1 MSLLVAVLLPG
12 ALPATQPA
20 QAAPPAKDDQP
31 QAGAALDVQIT
42 TMTPAVLRP
51 GDDWTIKGT
60 VTNTTEEELSD
71 PVVRL
76 RLQTY
81 VPSSRSA
88 LAAWNISGSSYS
100 PIVLR
105 AHHLGEDL
113 APGKSATFSFEIP
126 AKDSPFSE
134 YSEWGPRGVA
144 VTATSEQ
151 VRDAQRT
158 SVLWYPEHDPI
169 ESTTELT
176 VVAPLTPTSQEWTR
190 AVNQGESAATA
201 AADRLAPVVRK
212 TRQADLSW
220 ALDPALLDGGPLGQ
234 DALAALADTGQ
245 TGEAEEDAAEQS
257 DQESPKEQNTGEDTD
272 SPPPAEESTD
282 QEKQNEQA
290 QQGEQDQQGEPDQQA
305 QQGKQDG
312 EATLSQQNDQQRNR
326 HAGTQSTTGEELTEM
341 ITDGT
346 SGRDVV
352 ALAYGDADPYALS
365 SSEDDMLLDAAG
377 TRAQELF
384 AGHEIQ
390 PIEDLLWPARYDL
403 ESLTALAE
411 RGTRS
416 VILPASSQDPLTPL
430 TYSPSNRSR
439 VDTDSGELEAAL
451 SDTQLSAIFDSSR
464 TPVQMRQALLAE
476 TAVITREHPADARGF
491 LAALPR
497 DIGADAD
504 QLNAILDTLSAVQEA
519 PWLELT
525 NMRSLLGRAAPG
537 IEREPLPD
545 MPLSQPVLSFREVSD
560 LTEAWSGLQAYTT
573 ITSEDEQ
580 LFGSLGSN
588 ILSAFSSTLAAAPQT
603 QSALVSS
610 STTAVD
616 RLSSAIQVESGSTVN
631 LISSSGEIP
640 IAVQSALHVPV
651 TVTVQLV
658 PEDPRLQATDVVKV
672 RLDPDSGAT
681 ARVPVRAVS
690 NGNVEVHAEVLTAP
704 DGDVLADGES
714 FGVRVRADW
723 ESTGTVIVAA
733 VLVVGF
739 VIGLVRTIRRGR
751 RSQARR
757 RAAALHSSPASS
769 PSQSPGESDSPSSS
783 PEEQN

>member
-1 MSLLVAVLLPG
+1 
-12 ALPATQPA
+12 
-20 QAAPPAKDDQP
+20 
-31 QAGAALDVQIT
+31 
-42 TMTPAVLRP
+42 
-51 GDDWTIKGT
+51 T

-158 SVLWYPEHDPI
+158 SVLWYPEDDPI

-176 VVAPLTPTSQEWTR
+176 VVAPLTATSQEWTR
-190 AVNQGESAATA
+190 AVNQGESVATA

-220 ALDPALLDGGPLGQ
+220 ALDPALLDDGPLGE

-245 TGEAEEDAAEQS
+245 TGEAQEDAAEQS
-257 DQESPKEQNTGEDTD
+257 HQESPKEQSTGEDTD

-282 QEKQNEQA
+282 QEKQNEQD
-290 QQGEQDQQGEPDQQA
+290 QQGEQGQQA
-305 QQGKQDG
+305 QQDGQDG
-312 EATLSQQNDQQRNR
+312 EATLSPQNDQQQNR

-341 ITDGT
+341 ITDGA

-365 SSEDDMLLDAAG
+365 SSEDNLLLDAAG

-411 RGTRS
+411 RGIRS

-476 TAVITREHPADARGF
+476 TAVIAREHPADARGF

-504 QLNAILDTLSAVQEA
+504 QLNAILDTLSAVQQA

-545 MPLSQPVLSFREVSD
+545 IPLSQPVLNSREVSD

-588 ILSAFSSTLAAAPQT
+588 ILSAFSTTLAAAPQT

-681 ARVPVRAVS
+681 ARIPVRAVS

-704 DGDVLADGES
+704 DGDLLADGEP

-769 PSQSPGESDSPSSS
+769 PSQSPSESPGESDSPSSS